1 MVGDPNR
8 NRMFPNDN
16 QVKVNERY
24 QPQGKPQT
32 LSSAASG
39 GVLNPEGDK
48 TSKSK
53 ALFGILGC
61 AAISIIAVFLIILF
75 ADEGSLLRTIV
86 AAITALVARLKSN
99 ST

>member
-39 GVLNPEGDK
+39 GVLDPKGNK
-48 TSKSK
+48 IK
-53 ALFGILGC
+53 ADYSAF
-61 AAISIIAVFLIILF
+61 IIC
-75 ADEGSLLRTIV
+75 
-86 AAITALVARLKSN
+86 
-99 ST
+99 